1 MFGATSKLP
10 QIFTDLVFVINF
22 RTSQFPNSIS
32 HMLSLARILISFCLA
47 CVFILSTTTQVLAF
61 CGFYVGGADA
71 KLFNKASQVVIAH
84 DGDRNIITMANDF
97 QGAVKD
103 FAMVVPV
110 PVAIKKEQV
119 HVGKRTTIE
128 KLDAFSQP
136 RLVEYFDPDPC
147 SSLVLNESAIV
158 NMRGATS
165 VEESSPRMRKRDLG
179 VTVEDSFKVNEYEI
193 VILSAKESDGL
204 ETWLRQN
211 GYNIPAGSSEL
222 LSPYIKQQMKFFVAK
237 IDLKEFDKSGY
248 QVLRPLQIAYESPK
262 FMLPIRLGTINARGE
277 QDLVI
282 YILSPKGQVE
292 LTNYRTVKVP
302 SGEAIPEYVKSEFGD
317 FYKATFQKVYE
328 REQKK
333 VAFLEYAWN
342 TSNCDP
348 CSSEPPTATELKEA
362 GVFWGENNSSASPN
376 SSPISRRR
384 QLPQSNTFITRLHVR
399 YTRDKF
405 PEDLMF
411 HETGNQENFQG
422 RYVMNHPFKGRV
434 TCDAGRRYQQTLRPR
449 MEKEASNLAN
459 LTGWSIRD
467 IYSKMNFPSIQP
479 NADANSPFWQNVWN
493 DKK

>member
-1 MFGATSKLP
+1 MLNLH
-10 QIFTDLVFVINF
+10 QII
-22 RTSQFPNSIS
+22 
-32 HMLSLARILISFCLA
+32 ISFCLA
-47 CVFILSTTTQVLAF
+47 SVLILSNATQAIAF

-71 KLFNKASQVVIAH
+71 KLFNKASQVVIARN
-84 DGDRNIITMANDF
+84 GDRTILTMANDF

-147 SSLVLNESAIV
+147 QQVSLNESVIDANTV
-158 NMRGATS
+158 RQTAPS
-165 VEESSPRMRKRDLG
+165 ASRSRSSERDLG
-179 VTVEDSFKVNEYEI
+179 VTVEDTFKVNEYEI
-193 VILSAKESDGL
+193 VILSAKESNGL
-204 ETWLRQN
+204 ETWLRQS
-211 GYNIPAGSSEL
+211 GYNIPQGASEL
-222 LSPYIKQQMKFFVAK
+222 LSPYIKQNLKFFVAK

-248 QVLRPLQIAYESPK
+248 QLLRPLQIAYESPK
-262 FMLPIRLGTINARGE
+262 FMLPIRLGMINSRGE
-277 QDLVI
+277 QDLVV

-292 LTNYRTVKVP
+292 LTNYRTVK
-302 SGEAIPEYVKSEFGD
+302 IPTGSQIPTYVKSEFGE

-342 TSNCDP
+342 VSSCDP
-348 CSSEPPTATELKEA
+348 CSSEPPTKTELKEA
-362 GVFWGENNSSASPN
+362 GIFWNGVTESTSINPSTRGRSIAQSS
-376 SSPISRRR
+376 
-384 QLPQSNTFITRLHVR
+384 TFITRIHVR

-411 HETGNQENFQG
+411 QETGNQENFQG
-422 RYVMNHPFKGRV
+422 RYVMNHPYKGNFS
-434 TCDAGRRYQQTLRPR
+434 CEAGKKYQQTLRPR
-449 MEKEASNLAN
+449 LEKEASNLAN

-467 IYSKMNFPSIQP
+467 IYTKMDFSITQP
-479 NADANSPFWQNVWN
+479 KKAAENTPFWQNVWTE
-493 DKK
+493 K